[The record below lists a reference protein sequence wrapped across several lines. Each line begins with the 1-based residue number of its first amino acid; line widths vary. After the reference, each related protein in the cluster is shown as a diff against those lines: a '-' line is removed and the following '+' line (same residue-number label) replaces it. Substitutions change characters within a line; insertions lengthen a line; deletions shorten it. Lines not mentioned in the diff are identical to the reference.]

1 MATKKTAE
9 KEGEND
15 DAEDE
20 HDDEVRES
28 GRPGNVEQDLSE
40 GSIENAND
48 LQTRIIQS
56 NL

>member
-9 KEGEND
+9 KECEND